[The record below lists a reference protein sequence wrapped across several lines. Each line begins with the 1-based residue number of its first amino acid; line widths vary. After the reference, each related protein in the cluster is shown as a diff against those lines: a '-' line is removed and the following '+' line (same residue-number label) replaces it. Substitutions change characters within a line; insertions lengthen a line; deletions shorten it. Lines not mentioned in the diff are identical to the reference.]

1 MTDDRGIHKIVSF
14 NRTFMEL
21 KWSLF
26 VISGVCSRVLIVPL
40 WNWNGGTTSHQEP
53 PPRFNRTFM
62 ELKSKKN

>member
-1 MTDDRGIHKIVSF
+1 MIKFLLVVSTLGFNRTFMELKSMTDDRGIHKIVSF

-40 WNWNGGTTSHQEP
+40 WN
-53 PPRFNRTFM
+53 
-62 ELKSKKN
+62 